1 MEKGCHEY
9 PSANVCTAQLIAMIA
24 AFQQGN
30 PEELIN
36 RTHPS
41 LYALF
46 GGKEEASKATRE
58 AIAELQQTVKF
69 ISHELGT
76 PTKTFSAGAEEVCF
90 FPTFAVMEVQ
100 GKRLKST
107 SFMVAIRRVGDTEW
121 KYLDGAGLRNHP
133 DLLSQL
139 LPELDP
145 KVEYPE
151 NTIEAL

>member
-1 MEKGCHEY
+1 MKRLF
-9 PSANVCTAQLIAMIA
+9 ATLIALCVLTPAGALAGALNDAEIAHVSSEIKAMIA

-41 LYALF
+41 LYAL
-46 GGKEEASKATRE
+46 
-58 AIAELQQTVKF
+58 
-69 ISHELGT
+69 
-76 PTKTFSAGAEEVCF
+76 
-90 FPTFAVMEVQ
+90 
-100 GKRLKST
+100 
-107 SFMVAIRRVGDTEW
+107 RRVGDTEW

-133 DLLSQL
+133 DLLSQR